1 MWCDVVMNEMF
12 VSNIAVVWTY
22 VCCRVLLPHD
32 VGSCCCRWYCIDVP
46 LCGDMRWQRRGG
58 VRMIVAGLMMWGD
71 VVVVHEVDCHV
82 VDRGG

>member
-1 MWCDVVMNEMF
+1 MAT
-12 VSNIAVVWTY
+12 S
-22 VCCRVLLPHD
+22 
-32 VGSCCCRWYCIDVP
+32 
-46 LCGDMRWQRRGG
+46 RWQRRGG